1 MTIVRDIRASDAKDW
16 RRLWAG
22 YNDFYE
28 STVPADVTEHTLRRL
43 LDPNLPLIGR
53 IAETDGQIAGFTISV
68 LHDSTWTMTPS
79 CYLEDLFVDPGLR
92 GGGVGQALIQDL
104 IDLGR
109 AQGWSRIYWHTKT
122 DNARARRLYDKFV
135 GADDFVRYR
144 LTL

>member
-1 MTIVRDIRASDAKDW
+1 MTIVRDIRAPDAEDW

-28 STVPADVTEHTLRRL
+28 SILPADVTEYTLRRL
-43 LDPNLPLIGR
+43 LDPTSPLIGR
-53 IAETDGQIAGFTISV
+53 IAETDGRIAGFTISV
-68 LHDSTWTMTPS
+68 LHESTWTMTPS
-79 CYLEDLFVDPGLR
+79 CYLEDLFVDPALR

-109 AQGWSRIYWHTKT
+109 AQGWSRIYWHTRT

>member
-1 MTIVRDIRASDAKDW
+1 MTIVRDIRAPDAEDW

-28 STVPADVTEHTLRRL
+28 STVPADVTEHTLSRL

-53 IAETDGQIAGFTISV
+53 IAETDGRIAGFTISV
-68 LHDSTWTMTPS
+68 LHESTWTMTPS

-109 AQGWSRIYWHTKT
+109 AQGWSRIYWHTRT

-135 GADDFVRYR
+135 RADDFVRYR